1 VGTGPDDLVQLDGS
15 GYLPALNASL
25 LTNFPTLNQ
34 STSGTAANLSGTPAL
49 PNGTTATTQSQ
60 ADASTKLATTAY
72 VDTGLSA
79 LPWQATNATFASP
92 PSSPVTGSV
101 YIFTDASAVG
111 TCAGT
116 GTSLATCRWSGS
128 AWQAV
133 SGGSGGGTVVSVA
146 TTSPI
151 LGGTITG
158 SGTIALDTTKV
169 PQKFFGT
176 SAPGSVSGNLP
187 GDLFTDTTA
196 HNEYVCNAPAGTA
209 TPACTSVTAAGWL
222 LLNGSDASKCNI
234 SGCTF
239 TGAVTFGVTSNQQ
252 VFGTGSNLTTVNYPA
267 SSGAVTV
274 TMPNVTSTV
283 CTTIVCAPIAS
294 PTFTAGITSPIANLT
309 ATTNQI
315 ITGVS
320 TNLTTVNFPASSG
333 AVTVT
338 MPNVTS
344 TVCTTIS
351 CAPASGIALSA
362 LAAQA
367 ADTVVMNATSGSA
380 APTAVAMPVGCAGA
394 NLYNT
399 STHAW
404 SCVSTGG
411 SPADLGSVTW
421 NNAGTCTYEA
431 ASNATAGATLATV
444 HGQSCTL
451 SPTGLVKYGSYQLII
466 NNDAAGGGATLTL
479 GTAGACSAWKITGGG
494 SGAVILSPAVN
505 SQDQLQF
512 TFDGTN
518 CRATMYPNQN

>member
-315 ITGVS
+315 ITGAS
-320 TNLTTVNFPASSG
+320 TNLTTVNYPVSSG

-367 ADTVVMNATSGSA
+367 ADTVVMNATGAPA
-380 APTAVAMPVGCAGA
+380 APTAVAMPNCTAGQA
-394 NLYNT
+394 DLYVP

-404 SCVSTGG
+404 SCVTTGG
-411 SPADLGSVTW
+411 APTDLGAISWSNT
-421 NNAGTCTYEA
+421 GTATFAA
-431 ASNATAGATLATV
+431 ASAATAGATITTTAS
-444 HGQSCTL
+444 QSMTL
-451 SPTGLVKYGSYQLII
+451 SPTGLVKWGSYTLEII
-466 NNDAAGGGATLTL
+466 NGSGAVATLTL
-479 GTAGACSAWKITGGG
+479 GTAGACSAWKVLGGG
-494 SGAVILSPAVN
+494 GGAITLSGASGIDLLS
-505 SQDQLQF
+505 F
-512 TFDGTN
+512 TFDGSN
-518 CRATMYPNQN
+518 CVAAFANQAN